1 MTSDSPGDFP
11 ASADIGLLSPA
22 WAGTAVA
29 DQCGD
34 AAILRAILDA
44 EVALAEA
51 QARLGLVPD
60 AVPRLIRDTART
72 ARFDLVGIA
81 RRSRG
86 GGNPVIP
93 LLADLRVAVAAADR
107 DAASFV
113 HLGATS
119 QDILDTALMLVAKRS
134 ILLIA
139 EDLDTAI
146 AALAG
151 LSDAHRGTIMA
162 ARTLTQHSVPTT
174 WGVKTA
180 GWLVGLVD
188 AARGLKAVAEALPA
202 QLGGAAGT
210 LASFAELAPGREFEL
225 VDAFA
230 AELELRA
237 PLLPWH
243 TRRAPVTS
251 LGDALA
257 TVAQTLGTIGSNVA
271 LLSRTEIAELHEA
284 TGGGSTAMP
293 QKENPIRSVLLQT
306 IARSAPGLAAELH
319 RSALSVD
326 ERPDGAWHAEWPA
339 LRELLRLV
347 GGGASLAAELLPGLR
362 VDAER
367 MRENLGLTGPLIV
380 SERLA
385 LVAGPIIGRDAVKD
399 LVAQAAHDPASLFD
413 LLKAALPDWSDDRL
427 RELLDP
433 VNHLGANDA
442 IVDRAI
448 AHAKELP

>member
-11 ASADIGLLSPA
+11 ASADVGLLSPA

-29 DQCGD
+29 DETGD
-34 AAILRAILDA
+34 AAVLRAMLDA

-60 AVPRLIRDTART
+60 AAARAICSVASTAK
-72 ARFDLVGIA
+72 FDASDIA
-81 RRSRG
+81 RRSRA

-93 LLADLRVAVAAADR
+93 LLADLRAAVAAADQ
-107 DAASFV
+107 DAAKAV

-134 ILLIA
+134 IRLIA

-146 AALAG
+146 AALVN
-151 LSDAHRGTIMA
+151 LTDTHRETVMA

-174 WGVKTA
+174 FGVKAA

-188 AARGLKAVAEALPA
+188 ATRGLRAVADALPA

-210 LASFAELAPGREFEL
+210 LASFSELVPGREFDL

-230 AELELRA
+230 AALELRV
-237 PLLPWH
+237 PVLPWH
-243 TRRAPVTS
+243 TRRAPVTG

-257 TVAQTLGTIGSNVA
+257 TVAQVLGTIGSNVA
-271 LLSRTEIAELHEA
+271 LLSRTEIAEVHEA

-293 QKENPIRSVLLQT
+293 QKQNPIRSVLLQT

-319 RSALSVD
+319 RSAESVD
-326 ERPDGAWHAEWPA
+326 ERPDGAWHAEWQA
-339 LRELLRLV
+339 LRELLRQV

-362 VDAER
+362 IDADR
-367 MRENLGLTGPLIV
+367 MRENLGLTGPFIV
-380 SERLA
+380 SERIA
-385 LVAGPIIGRDAVKD
+385 LVAGPVIGKDAVRK
-399 LVAQAAHDPASLFD
+399 LVAEAAKDPSSLFG
-413 LLKAALPDWSDDRL
+413 LLKDAMPDWPDDRL
-427 RELLDP
+427 HELLDP
-433 VNHLGANDA
+433 VNYLGANDA
-442 IVDRAI
+442 IIDRAI